1 MKSIKQNITLIISSI
16 CILSLLVLASVS
28 YFISY
33 NLIMNESKGKII
45 AQSGKYSEMINGWM
59 DGQGKIVKEIGGSIE
74 EMDVNDNNKIL
85 EYLQKK
91 TKDNPNTAGAYIG
104 FKDKRYLDGSGW
116 VPDKDFDCTQRDWYK
131 DAVKK
136 NGLVYSQPYLDEL
149 TKKIVVSISKPIV
162 KNNEIIGVVSCDIK
176 LDTITNTLEKSKT
189 INNSY
194 AFLLDNK
201 NNFIVHPN
209 KDFQPAKDK
218 SKNISTI
225 MNGRFSKIL
234 NNQITLLKDFDNKE
248 KYFVNSKI
256 DSCNWIVGIA
266 VPKSELEKPLHSLLI
281 GFILVII
288 TVLVLS
294 ILFSLY
300 IGGKIANPIISL
312 TKSVNKTSNL
322 DLTSDNSCDYLL
334 GRKDEIGQLANAA
347 ISMKSSIIELIKQVK
362 DESYIIEI
370 IVNNIKEK
378 MSNLNEDVT
387 EVSSNTEELSAG
399 MEETTASAEE
409 MSAAAQ
415 EIGQAT
421 HIIAEKSQQGAV
433 QAEKIN
439 ERAAKTKENI
449 QISQKKGFEIFANT
463 TKELEISI
471 KNSSVAEEINV
482 LSDTIMEITEQTGL
496 LALNASIEAARAG
509 ESGKGFAVVAEEIKE
524 LAEKSKDAASKI
536 QNITNKVIEAVKNLS
551 QNSTNIL
558 KFMET
563 DVINDYKSMITVAD
577 EYSNDAKFVE
587 SLVVGFSSTSQEL
600 LASIS
605 DVLKTIDGVT
615 QSASEGT
622 NEVVNI
628 SDKVL
633 GINDNSNYILEQVL
647 KAKECSDKLKIQISK
662 FKI

>member
-1 MKSIKQNITLIISSI
+1 M
-16 CILSLLVLASVS
+16 
-28 YFISY
+28 
-33 NLIMNESKGKII
+33 
-45 AQSGKYSEMINGWM
+45 
-59 DGQGKIVKEIGGSIE
+59 
-74 EMDVNDNNKIL
+74 
-85 EYLQKK
+85 
-91 TKDNPNTAGAYIG
+91 G

>member
-1 MKSIKQNITLIISSI
+1 
-16 CILSLLVLASVS
+16 
-28 YFISY
+28 
-33 NLIMNESKGKII
+33 
-45 AQSGKYSEMINGWM
+45 
-59 DGQGKIVKEIGGSIE
+59 
-74 EMDVNDNNKIL
+74 
-85 EYLQKK
+85 
-91 TKDNPNTAGAYIG
+91 
-104 FKDKRYLDGSGW
+104 
-116 VPDKDFDCTQRDWYK
+116 
-131 DAVKK
+131 
-136 NGLVYSQPYLDEL
+136 
-149 TKKIVVSISKPIV
+149 
-162 KNNEIIGVVSCDIK
+162 
-176 LDTITNTLEKSKT
+176 
-189 INNSY
+189 
-194 AFLLDNK
+194 
-201 NNFIVHPN
+201 
-209 KDFQPAKDK
+209 
-218 SKNISTI
+218 